1 MFSDAVRINYDSIVA
16 VLVINCDQVSTPA
29 PLPLCRLVPG
39 VQTAEIAA
47 TDGWAGHRYKARVGV
62 KPSTILAS
70 VSPVKLQPQLM
81 WENSYCCSAA
91 GLLGYNASND
101 PGNPEQGHIDNCA
114 PPHPY
119 MSKYWSFSSRYSKI
133 QRFKEWF
140 WTSSFYQSY
149 SLHLPLLWAIPYH
162 THTNLT
168 SLHTNTWIL
177 LWPSISIDM

>member
-16 VLVINCDQVSTPA
+16 VLLINCDQVSTLA

-81 WENSYCCSAA
+81 
-91 GLLGYNASND
+91 
-101 PGNPEQGHIDNCA
+101 
-114 PPHPY
+114 
-119 MSKYWSFSSRYSKI
+119 
-133 QRFKEWF
+133 
-140 WTSSFYQSY
+140 
-149 SLHLPLLWAIPYH
+149 
-162 THTNLT
+162 
-168 SLHTNTWIL
+168 
-177 LWPSISIDM
+177 